1 MRPATVP
8 VAPDEVTDK
17 ALSIC
22 LPAFHAVARD
32 FPDLRLARG
41 LSAEQI
47 ASLEQALDYSLDN
60 DLKKLLGQLGAIA
73 MNGLSLRADQF
84 GPIVMPDS
92 EALVIGEFYL
102 HNPGDRLL
110 MLAGEATI
118 YYLEQR
124 NGAITKMAANI
135 HDFFDKTILHYL

>member
-8 VAPDEVTDK
+8 APPDETTDK
-17 ALSIC
+17 ALSLC
-22 LPAFHAVARD
+22 LPAFHAATRE
-32 FPDLRLARG
+32 FPDLRLAKG
-41 LSAEQI
+41 LTAEQI
-47 ASLEQALDYSLDN
+47 ADLEQALDFSLDN
-60 DLKKLLGQLGAIA
+60 ELKKLLGQLGAIA

-92 EALVIGEFYL
+92 DALVIGEFYL

-110 MLAGEATI
+110 MLAGEANV

-124 NGAITKMAANI
+124 NGAITRMAANI
-135 HDFFDKTILHYL
+135 HDFFDKTLLHYL